1 MTKSTSTTKSAT
13 TSEVESPA
21 DAPAEAASTEALV
34 DVAQEEVAAAVDQV
48 EEKAVSQDYQP
59 QEFEHAWQARVA

>member
-1 MTKSTSTTKSAT
+1 MRQS
-13 TSEVESPA
+13 
-21 DAPAEAASTEALV
+21 EAASTEASV

-59 QEFEHAWQARVA
+59 QEFEQAWQARWRETKLYKTEED